1 MSQYLHFCLIPKTN
15 EGEEEKELLINSY
28 SRSTEIYSMFND
40 AINIPYRMED
50 EYVILTKERADSVLR
65 EAKEDIDKGKNRLE
79 LLKECYNS
87 VDNHTTEDF
96 ESYQS
101 EYTGLVEYI
110 RDLESAYEY
119 TKVLLDVLFY
129 DLEYSDFK
137 EIRMF
142 NG

>member
-15 EGEEEKELLINSY
+15 EDEKEKELVLNSY
-28 SRSTEIYSMFND
+28 SRSSEIYSMFND

-65 EAKEDIDKGKNRLE
+65 EAKEDIDKGKNRLK

-96 ESYQS
+96 ENYQN

>member
-40 AINIPYRMED
+40 AISIPYRMED